1 MENIKMDRKE
11 ILLRAVL
18 EILEK
23 QEKSHYVLNFFEQTA
38 FYDEAECDGY
48 CLMEDIKSCLELDI

>member
-1 MENIKMDRKE
+1 MDRKE